1 LIGLPHRIKPAIK
14 QGQQLEWPVEIPMQE
29 EAAAEAVAT
38 MAMAVAE
45 AKVNPKAIED
55 IPSLPPPEEPVLTW
69 ATMSLTMDPR
79 EQQIKWPQ
87 PGSK

>member
-1 LIGLPHRIKPAIK
+1 
-14 QGQQLEWPVEIPMQE
+14 V
-29 EAAAEAVAT
+29 AAAEAVAT
-38 MAMAVAE
+38 KAE
-45 AKVNPKAIED
+45 EAEVSPKVIED

>member
-1 LIGLPHRIKPAIK
+1 
-14 QGQQLEWPVEIPMQE
+14 MQAE
-29 EAAAEAVAT
+29 AAVAAAEAV
-38 MAMAVAE
+38 VQAE
-45 AKVNPKAIED
+45 AKASPKVTED
-55 IPSLPPPEEPVLTW
+55 IPSLPPPEEHVLTW